1 MVRTPSM
8 SSRDAADNRPDGK
21 HEVLTPDDVAS
32 ASASHRR
39 LKTPLP
45 EDVDLSDLGELAPS
59 SVPAGDPYI
68 GKVVAERY
76 EVERLLGVGSM
87 GLVYRC
93 RHTVL
98 DKAVALK
105 IIRQDLAQ
113 DDETVGRF
121 MTEAKA
127 ASAIG
132 SEHIV
137 EVFDFGK
144 LPDGATYLVME

>member
-1 MVRTPSM
+1 M
-8 SSRDAADNRPDGK
+8 SSDAADDRPDPQP
-21 HEVLTPDDVAS
+21 EVLLPEDVAS

-45 EDVDLSDLGELAPS
+45 EDVDLSELGDLAPPS
-59 SVPAGDPYI
+59 MPATDPYI
-68 GKVVAERY
+68 GKVIAERY

-98 DKAVALK
+98 GKTVALK

-113 DDETVGRF
+113 
-121 MTEAKA
+121 
-127 ASAIG
+127 
-132 SEHIV
+132 
-137 EVFDFGK
+137 
-144 LPDGATYLVME
+144 

>member
-8 SSRDAADNRPDGK
+8 SSDAADDRPDGPPP
-21 HEVLTPDDVAS
+21 VLTPDEVAS

-45 EDVDLSDLGELAPS
+45 EDVDLSDLGDLAPA
-59 SVPAGDPYI
+59 SVPASDPYVGRVI
-68 GKVVAERY
+68 AEKY

-93 RHTVL
+93 RHTAL
-98 DKAVALK
+98 DKTVALK
-105 IIRQDLAQ
+105 VIRQDLAQ

-121 MTEAKA
+121 VTEAKA
-127 ASAIG
+127 ASA
-132 SEHIV
+132 
-137 EVFDFGK
+137 
-144 LPDGATYLVME
+144 

>member
-8 SSRDAADNRPDGK
+8 SSSDAANNRPDEK

-45 EDVDLSDLGELAPS
+45 EDVDLSELGELGELAPS
-59 SVPAGDPYI
+59 SVPAADPYI

-98 DKAVALK
+98 DKTVALK
-105 IIRQDLAQ
+105 IIRQD
-113 DDETVGRF
+113 
-121 MTEAKA
+121 
-127 ASAIG
+127 
-132 SEHIV
+132 
-137 EVFDFGK
+137 
-144 LPDGATYLVME
+144 